1 MMQLFFQH
9 RLEDLFLIEE
19 DVKHE
24 DERDEEAEDAGGS
37 AAHRQTHISH
47 PQVRIPL
54 KSYEDSSTHTVDY
67 AFNSRTTCETQASRG
82 LI

>member
-54 KSYEDSSTHTVDY
+54 
-67 AFNSRTTCETQASRG
+67 
-82 LI
+82 